1 MDVVKKSELEQI
13 CKSGGGILIKTSGR
27 ISITD
32 PPLGFEKI
40 KSLIGLSQ
48 KDLIEVITL
57 RSLDLVIL
65 CDEEG
70 RLKGAS
76 FNPIATSIMGFEF
89 PHAMLR
95 NEFLVGDVFVCG
107 IDTLD

>member
-1 MDVVKKSELEQI
+1 VKKSELEQL
-13 CKSGGGILIKTSGR
+13 CNSGGGILIKTSGR
-27 ISITD
+27 ISISN
-32 PPLGFEKI
+32 PPLTFEKI

-48 KDLIEVITL
+48 KDLVEVITL

-70 RLKGAS
+70 RLKGES

-95 NEFLVGDVFVCG
+95 NEFLVGDVFICG
-107 IDTLD
+107 TDTLD